1 MYVQGLSNNLNRMK
15 EIARELFIFSS
26 QLNAINNL
34 EVDRNVVIDKREKA
48 LLERAISSLTKQ
60 LKILNG
66 SLPELVGG
74 VGGVG
79 GVSGV
84 GKKRKQMS
92 QVQYQP
98 SVKEKVSVIISDEDR
113 KDFLE
118 NLGKSR
124 LSINKLKKDY
134 GELEKGVGVIEK
146 PSRYAKISNY
156 FFRKISI
163 DLTNKGYF
171 GMLNRDLRKINSRF
185 VVSSYVSMIL
195 FTSSL
200 VSILSLFAF
209 VFLLFFSVIFVFPFI
224 ALASDGVLS
233 RAFRFSWVIFAFPA
247 FTLLGM
253 YFYPRSEAKNL
264 GAKINQELPFV
275 TIHMSA
281 VSSSGVE
288 PVKMFEIILKGDE
301 YKYTGV
307 EFKKLMNLVN
317 FHGEDIVSALRKISM
332 STSSSRL
339 KELLNGFAVAI
350 NTGGNLHQFLNKHSE
365 NLLFD
370 YKLEREKYTKI
381 SETFMDIYISVA
393 IAAPMILLMIFVI
406 IGGTGLSGGIFNLST
421 NLLSLL
427 LITIIIFI
435 NVFFIAFLRL
445 KQPTM

>member
-1 MYVQGLSNNLNRMK
+1 
-15 EIARELFIFSS
+15 
-26 QLNAINNL
+26 
-34 EVDRNVVIDKREKA
+34 
-48 LLERAISSLTKQ
+48 
-60 LKILNG
+60 
-66 SLPELVGG
+66 
-74 VGGVG
+74 
-79 GVSGV
+79 
-84 GKKRKQMS
+84 
-92 QVQYQP
+92 
-98 SVKEKVSVIISDEDR
+98 
-113 KDFLE
+113 
-118 NLGKSR
+118 
-124 LSINKLKKDY
+124 
-134 GELEKGVGVIEK
+134 
-146 PSRYAKISNY
+146 
-156 FFRKISI
+156 
-163 DLTNKGYF
+163 
-171 GMLNRDLRKINSRF
+171 
-185 VVSSYVSMIL
+185 
-195 FTSSL
+195 
-200 VSILSLFAF
+200 
-209 VFLLFFSVIFVFPFI
+209 
-224 ALASDGVLS
+224 
-233 RAFRFSWVIFAFPA
+233 
-247 FTLLGM
+247 
-253 YFYPRSEAKNL
+253 
-264 GAKINQELPFV
+264 
-275 TIHMSA
+275 
-281 VSSSGVE
+281 
-288 PVKMFEIILKGDE
+288 MFEIILKGDE